1 MFLPHNSQLG
11 KAISLVLW
19 IDSEWVQIKIT
30 ECENLQLDETTT
42 KASLK
47 SLSENH
53 VVRCQLLPGTTDTK
67 NEGSI
72 DESAYSQNT
81 RHLERRLR
89 ALETEKQIL
98 QAERSRLEK
107 ETQTLRTEL
116 EKLRQSPLITASIIE
131 MLEDGRAIVKSS
143 TGPNFVVHVA
153 SSIQREKLLPGAL
166 VALNQRSFAI
176 TQELPPSRDP
186 IIRAMEIEEAPEV
199 SYTDIGGL
207 RQQLLEIRET
217 VELPLLEPELFEQVG
232 IEPPKGVL
240 LTGLPGTGKTLC
252 ARAVAHETNATFI
265 RVIGSELVQKFIGEG
280 ARLVREIFMLAK
292 EKAPAIIFVDELDAV
307 GSHRLD
313 IATSGDREVQR
324 TLMQLLSELD
334 GFETRGQVAVLG
346 ATNRPDIL
354 DPALLR
360 PGRFDRIIDF
370 PLPDED
376 SRKEIFKIHT
386 RGMNIDGNIDF
397 GRLLTETKDRT
408 GADIKSICTEAGM
421 FAIREKRVCVTEED
435 FRKAITKVQERGSGR
450 SDAPEGMYC

>member
-1 MFLPHNSQLG
+1 M
-11 KAISLVLW
+11 
-19 IDSEWVQIKIT
+19 
-30 ECENLQLDETTT
+30 
-42 KASLK
+42 
-47 SLSENH
+47 
-53 VVRCQLLPGTTDTK
+53 PGTTDAK
-67 NEGSI
+67 KDGSV
-72 DESAYSQNT
+72 DDTTYTQNYT

-98 QAERSRLEK
+98 HAERSRLEK

-116 EKLRQSPLITASIIE
+116 EKLRQSPLITATVVE
-131 MLEDGRAIVKSS
+131 MLEDGRAVVKSS

-153 SSIQREKLLPGAL
+153 SSIPKEKIQPGMR
-166 VALNQRSFAI
+166 VALNQRSFAV

-186 IIRAMEIEEAPEV
+186 MIRAMEIEEAPDV
-199 SYTDIGGL
+199 SYAEIGGL
-207 RQQLLEIRET
+207 EEQLREIRET
-217 VELPLLEPELFEQVG
+217 VELPLLKPDLFKEVG

-240 LTGLPGTGKTLC
+240 LTGLPGTGKTLS

-292 EKAPAIIFVDELDAV
+292 EKSPAIVFIDELDAV
-307 GSHRLD
+307 ASHRLD

-334 GFETRGQVAVLG
+334 GFENRGEVAVIG

-370 PLPDED
+370 PIPDET
-376 SRKEIFKIHT
+376 SRIAIFKIHT
-386 RGMNIDGNIDF
+386 RGMNVDPDLDF
-397 GRLLTETKDRT
+397 DILVSLTQNRT

-421 FAIREKRVCVTEED
+421 FAIRDNRVSISQED
-435 FRKAITKVQERGSGR
+435 FRKAISKVQSRGSGEHVP
-450 SDAPEGMYC
+450 SSIYA

>member
-1 MFLPHNSQLG
+1 M
-11 KAISLVLW
+11 
-19 IDSEWVQIKIT
+19 
-30 ECENLQLDETTT
+30 
-42 KASLK
+42 
-47 SLSENH
+47 
-53 VVRCQLLPGTTDTK
+53 PGTADAK
-67 NEGSI
+67 DNSSV
-72 DESAYSQNT
+72 DDSAYSQSYT

-116 EKLRQSPLITASIIE
+116 EKLRQSPLITATITE
-131 MLEDGRAIVKSS
+131 MLADGRAIVKSS

-153 SSIQREKLLPGAL
+153 SSIPNDRLQPGAI

-186 IIRAMEIEEAPEV
+186 IIRAMEIEEAPIV
-199 SYTDIGGL
+199 SYLEIGGL
-207 RQQLLEIRET
+207 HDQLREIRET
-217 VELPLLEPELFEQVG
+217 VEDPLLNPELFEKVG

-252 ARAVAHETNATFI
+252 ARAVAHETKATFI

-292 EKAPAIIFVDELDAV
+292 EKAPAIIFIDELDAV

-334 GFETRGQVAVLG
+334 GFEARGRVAVLG

-360 PGRFDRIIDF
+360 PGRFDRIIKF
-370 PLPDED
+370 PLPDDE
-376 SRKEIFKIHT
+376 SREEIFKIHT
-386 RGMNIDGNIDF
+386 RGMNIETAIEY
-397 GRLLTETKDRT
+397 GRLLRVTQGRT
-408 GADIKSICTEAGM
+408 GADIKTICTEAGM
-421 FAIREKRVCVTEED
+421 FAIRDKRTCVTQED
-435 FRKAITKVQERGSGR
+435 FHKAIDKMESRGFGDR
-450 SDAPEGMYC
+450 APDNIYS

>member
-1 MFLPHNSQLG
+1 
-11 KAISLVLW
+11 V
-19 IDSEWVQIKIT
+19 
-30 ECENLQLDETTT
+30 DE
-42 KASLK
+42 L
-47 SLSENH
+47 L
-53 VVRCQLLPGTTDTK
+53 RCHLLPGTADAK
-67 NEGSI
+67 DDGSV
-72 DESAYSQNT
+72 DDSSYSQSYT

-116 EKLRQSPLITASIIE
+116 EKLRQSPLITATIVD

-143 TGPNFVVHVA
+143 TGPNFVVHVS
-153 SSIQREKLLPGAL
+153 SSIPMDKLEPGAL

-186 IIRAMEIEEAPEV
+186 MIRAMEIEDKPDV
-199 SYTDIGGL
+199 SYQDIGGL
-207 RQQLLEIRET
+207 RDQLREVRET
-217 VELPLLEPELFEQVG
+217 VEIPLTDPLLFNAIG
-232 IEPPKGVL
+232 IEPPNGIL
-240 LTGLPGTGKTLC
+240 LTGPPGTGKTLV
-252 ARAVAHETNATFI
+252 ARAVAHQTNASFI

-280 ARLVREIFMLAK
+280 ARLVREIFMLAS
-292 EKAPAIIFVDELDAV
+292 EKAPAIIFIDELDAV

-334 GFETRGQVAVLG
+334 GFSKRGQVAIIG

-370 PLPDED
+370 KIPDSE
-376 SRKEIFKIHT
+376 SQIEIFKIHT
-386 RGMNIDGNIDF
+386 RAMKLHDNVKFEHLVENEK
-397 GRLLTETKDRT
+397 LT
-408 GADIKSICTEAGM
+408 GADIKAICTEAGM
-421 FAIREKRVCVTEED
+421 FAIREALDKASEEGRDLAEVLNDRDSCVKQEHLREA
-435 FRKAITKVQERGSGR
+435 KSKIQERQGDKSHEKLYG
-450 SDAPEGMYC
+450 

>member
-1 MFLPHNSQLG
+1 M
-11 KAISLVLW
+11 
-19 IDSEWVQIKIT
+19 
-30 ECENLQLDETTT
+30 
-42 KASLK
+42 
-47 SLSENH
+47 
-53 VVRCQLLPGTTDTK
+53 PGTTDAK
-67 NEGSI
+67 KDGSV
-72 DESAYSQNT
+72 DDTTYTQNYT

-98 QAERSRLEK
+98 HAERSRLEK

-116 EKLRQSPLITASIIE
+116 EKLRQSPLITATVVE
-131 MLEDGRAIVKSS
+131 MLEDGRAVVKSS

-153 SSIQREKLLPGAL
+153 SSIPKEKIEPGMR
-166 VALNQRSFAI
+166 VALNQRSFAV

-186 IIRAMEIEEAPEV
+186 MIRAMEIEEAPDV
-199 SYTDIGGL
+199 SYAEIGGL
-207 RQQLLEIRET
+207 EEQLREIRET
-217 VELPLLEPELFEQVG
+217 VELPLLKPDLFKEVG

-240 LTGLPGTGKTLC
+240 LTGLPGTGKTLS

-292 EKAPAIIFVDELDAV
+292 EKAPAIVFVDELDAV

-334 GFETRGQVAVLG
+334 GFENRGQVAVIG

-370 PLPDED
+370 PIPDET
-376 SRKEIFKIHT
+376 SRIAIFKIHT
-386 RGMNIDGNIDF
+386 RGMNIDEDLDF
-397 GRLLTETKDRT
+397 DVLVSSTQNRT

-421 FAIREKRVCVTEED
+421 FAIRESRVSVSQED
-435 FRKAITKVQERGSGR
+435 FRKAISKVQSRGAGEHAPSGIY
-450 SDAPEGMYC
+450 A

>member
-1 MFLPHNSQLG
+1 M
-11 KAISLVLW
+11 
-19 IDSEWVQIKIT
+19 
-30 ECENLQLDETTT
+30 
-42 KASLK
+42 
-47 SLSENH
+47 
-53 VVRCQLLPGTTDTK
+53 PGTTDTK
-67 NEGSI
+67 NEGSV
-72 DESAYSQNT
+72 DDSAYLQNT

-116 EKLRQSPLITASIIE
+116 EKLRQSPLITATIIE

-153 SSIQREKLLPGAL
+153 ASIQKNKLQPGSL

-186 IIRAMEIEEAPEV
+186 IIRAMEIEEAPEI
-199 SYTDIGGL
+199 SYADIGGL
-207 RQQLLEIRET
+207 RQQLQEIRET

-240 LTGLPGTGKTLC
+240 LTGLSGTGKTLC

-292 EKAPAIIFVDELDAV
+292 EKAPSIIFVDELDAV

-334 GFETRGQVAVLG
+334 GFDTRGQVAVLG

-360 PGRFDRIIDF
+360 PGRFDRLIEF
-370 PLPDED
+370 PLPDDD

-386 RGMNIDGNIDF
+386 RGMNIDEDIDF
-397 GRLLTETKDRT
+397 GHLLTVTKDTT

-421 FAIREKRVCVTEED
+421 FAIRDKRVSVIEED
-435 FRKAITKVQERGSGR
+435 FKKAIAKVQDRGGGR
-450 SDAPEGMYC
+450 SEAPGGMYC

>member
-1 MFLPHNSQLG
+1 M
-11 KAISLVLW
+11 
-19 IDSEWVQIKIT
+19 
-30 ECENLQLDETTT
+30 
-42 KASLK
+42 
-47 SLSENH
+47 
-53 VVRCQLLPGTTDTK
+53 PGTTDAK
-67 NEGSI
+67 KDGI
-72 DESAYSQNT
+72 DDSSLTENYT

-116 EKLRQSPLITASIIE
+116 EKLRQSPLITATVIE
-131 MLEDGRAIVKSS
+131 MLEDGRAVVKSS
-143 TGPNFVVHVA
+143 TGPNFVVHVS
-153 SSIQREKLLPGAL
+153 SSIVKEKIQPGMR
-166 VALNQRSFAI
+166 VALNQRSFAV

-186 IIRAMEIEEAPEV
+186 MIRAMEIEEAPEV
-199 SYTDIGGL
+199 SYSDIGGL
-207 RQQLLEIRET
+207 REQLLEIKET
-217 VELPLLEPELFEQVG
+217 VELPLVKPHLFEQVG
-232 IEPPKGVL
+232 IEPPRGVL
-240 LTGLPGTGKTLC
+240 LTGPPGTGKTLC

-292 EKAPAIIFVDELDAV
+292 EKSPAIVFVDELDAV

-334 GFETRGQVAVLG
+334 GFENRGQVAVLG

-360 PGRFDRIIDF
+360 PGRFDRIIEF
-370 PLPDED
+370 PFPDDD

-386 RGMNIDGNIDF
+386 RGMNLDSEIDF
-397 GRLLTETKDRT
+397 AKLVSATAGKT
-408 GADIKSICTEAGM
+408 GADIKAICTEAGM
-421 FAIREKRVCVTEED
+421 FAIRESRVCVQQDD
-435 FRKAITKVQERGSGR
+435 FGKAIAKVQSRGKG
-450 SDAPEGMYC
+450 DGAPGSMYC

>member
-1 MFLPHNSQLG
+1 M
-11 KAISLVLW
+11 
-19 IDSEWVQIKIT
+19 
-30 ECENLQLDETTT
+30 
-42 KASLK
+42 
-47 SLSENH
+47 
-53 VVRCQLLPGTTDTK
+53 PGTTDTK
-67 NEGSI
+67 DERSI
-72 DESAYSQNT
+72 DDSVYSQNT

-116 EKLRQSPLITASIIE
+116 EKLRQSPLITATIIE
-131 MLEDGRAIVKSS
+131 ILEDGRAIVKSS

-153 SSIQREKLLPGAL
+153 SSIHKDKLQPGTL

-199 SYTDIGGL
+199 SYADIGGL

-280 ARLVREIFMLAK
+280 ARMVREIFMLAK
-292 EKAPAIIFVDELDAV
+292 EKAPAIIFIDELDAV
-307 GSHRLD
+307 ASHRLD

-360 PGRFDRIIDF
+360 PGRFDRIIEF

-376 SRKEIFKIHT
+376 SRKEIFKIHI
-386 RGMNIDGNIDF
+386 RGMNTDENIDF
-397 GRLLTETKDRT
+397 EHLLVVTKDTT

-421 FAIREKRVCVTEED
+421 FAIRDKRVCVTEND
-435 FRKAITKVQERGSGR
+435 FKRAITKVQERGRGQ
-450 SDAPEGMYC
+450 SDTPGGIYC

>member
-1 MFLPHNSQLG
+1 MP
-11 KAISLVLW
+11 
-19 IDSEWVQIKIT
+19 
-30 ECENLQLDETTT
+30 
-42 KASLK
+42 
-47 SLSENH
+47 
-53 VVRCQLLPGTTDTK
+53 TTDAK
-67 NEGSI
+67 KEGSVE
-72 DESAYSQNT
+72 DESYSQSYT

-98 QAERSRLEK
+98 QAERGRLEK
-107 ETQTLRTEL
+107 ETTTLRAEL
-116 EKLRQSPLITASIIE
+116 EKLRQSPLITATISE

-143 TGPNFVVHVA
+143 TGPNFVVHVS
-153 SSIQREKLLPGAL
+153 SSIAKDKLQPGMR
-166 VALNQRSFAI
+166 VALNQRSFAV

-186 IIRAMEIEEAPEV
+186 MIRAMEIEEAPEI
-199 SYTDIGGL
+199 SYADIGGL
-207 RQQLLEIRET
+207 HDQLREIKET
-217 VELPLLEPELFEQVG
+217 VELPLISPELFEEVG

-240 LTGLPGTGKTLC
+240 LTGPPGTGKTLS

-280 ARLVREIFMLAK
+280 ARLVREIFMMAK
-292 EKAPAIIFVDELDAV
+292 EKAPAIVFVDELDAV

-334 GFETRGQVAVLG
+334 GFETRGQVAIIG

-370 PLPDED
+370 PRPDTE

-386 RGMNIDGNIDF
+386 RGMNVHSKVDF
-397 GRLLTETKDRT
+397 DILVSSTGELT
-408 GADIKSICTEAGM
+408 GADIKAICTEAGM
-421 FAIREKRVCVTEED
+421 FAIRDGQTCVTQD
-435 FRKAITKVQERGSGR
+435 HFRKAIVKVEQRGKDSTPSGI
-450 SDAPEGMYC
+450 YC